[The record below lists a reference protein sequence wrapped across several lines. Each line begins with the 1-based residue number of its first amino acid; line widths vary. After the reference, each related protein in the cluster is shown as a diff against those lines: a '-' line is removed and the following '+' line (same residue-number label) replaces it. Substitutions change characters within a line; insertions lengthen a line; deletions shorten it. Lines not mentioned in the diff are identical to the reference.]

1 MDDPIKK
8 LKGVSEAREKALG
21 NLGVHTL
28 RDLLELY
35 PRSYEDRTRVVSIAE
50 LAPEM
55 EVTIRARVASVSPTK
70 MIRRN
75 LTVTQVL
82 VQDRTGSLI
91 LVFYNQN
98 YIKKTLVPGRD
109 YCFYGKI
116 TKGYRSLELC
126 NPVFADLFR
135 DGGEFEQL
143 QPVYPLTK
151 GLTQNV
157 LRRLMKTLL
166 GTAGFLP
173 ETLPAPVLNK
183 FDLLSLDTAVRTL
196 SLIHI

>member
-8 LKGVSEAREKALG
+8 LKGVSEAREKALE

-82 VQDRTGSLI
+82 VQDRTRIADSGI
-91 LVFYNQN
+91 LQSKLY
-98 YIKKTLVPGRD
+98 
-109 YCFYGKI
+109 
-116 TKGYRSLELC
+116 
-126 NPVFADLFR
+126 
-135 DGGEFEQL
+135 
-143 QPVYPLTK
+143 
-151 GLTQNV
+151 
-157 LRRLMKTLL
+157 
-166 GTAGFLP
+166 
-173 ETLPAPVLNK
+173 
-183 FDLLSLDTAVRTL
+183 
-196 SLIHI
+196 